1 MPAPIR
7 PDETLADVLGT
18 GSERTPTSRLLLEFI
33 GGLLVGMVAIWA
45 RPTGWVGLATL
56 SVCVACYGAWALAR
70 RRARRLGAATAWA
83 VVERITGPLGVAAFI
98 FLLFVLLGIA
108 LGTLIS

>member
-1 MPAPIR
+1 MPAAIPH
-7 PDETLADVLGT
+7 DETLADVLGT
-18 GSERTPTSRLLLEFI
+18 GSERTPTSRLLLEFV
-33 GGLLVGMVAIWA
+33 GGVLVGSAAIWA
-45 RPTGWVGLATL
+45 RPLGWVVLATL
-56 SVCVACYGAWALAR
+56 SACIACYGAWALAR

-83 VVERITGPLGVAAFI
+83 VVGRITGPLGVAAFI

>member
-1 MPAPIR
+1 MSSPIC
-7 PDETLADVLGT
+7 PDERLAGVLGT
-18 GSERTPTSRLLLEFI
+18 RSERTPTSRLLLEFV
-33 GGLLVGMVAIWA
+33 GGTLVGMAAIWA

-56 SVCVACYGAWALAR
+56 SGCVACYGIWALAR
-70 RRARRLGAATAWA
+70 RRARRTGAATTWA